1 VTVKP
6 QPNQYKQNY
15 RRANMATRVHE
26 HLYRPVFMRRFN
38 RLYVLGL
45 ILNCY
50 LCKL

>member
-26 HLYRPVFMRRFN
+26 HLT
-38 RLYVLGL
+38 
-45 ILNCY
+45 
-50 LCKL
+50 